1 MMVTAA
7 MDALPP
13 PAGFVRLAASLRL
26 HNDPDRVAALLRDG
40 RVPWALAR
48 VVGPDGSELR
58 RFAVD
63 LRLRVGGE
71 KVAFSTFGKA
81 AFLDLGAPRRTA
93 HGWEAEISWLAS
105 TAAPLFPVFSG
116 WLTIGREEL
125 RIDGLY
131 APPGGVVGRVADRML
146 LHVAANAT
154 ARWVLD
160 EIDRFARGAA
170 V

>member
-1 MMVTAA
+1 MVTAP
-7 MDALPP
+7 MDARPP

-40 RVPWALAR
+40 RTPWTLGR
-48 VVGPDGSELR
+48 VAAPDGSGLR

-63 LRLRVGGE
+63 LRLRLGGD
-71 KVAFSTFGKA
+71 KVALITFGKA
-81 AFLDLGAPRRTA
+81 AYLDLGVPRRTA
-93 HGWEAEISWLAS
+93 AGWEAEISWLAS

-146 LHVAANAT
+146 LHIAANAT
-154 ARWVLD
+154 ARWVLE
-160 EIDRFARGAA
+160 EIDRFARKEAA
-170 V
+170 